1 MAFSEKDKV
10 AMDNAAADAQNELVD
25 MPDEAL
31 TLVANWFDRWYMKA
45 GYKRLGRVLLE
56 YAEKESRK

>member
-1 MAFSEKDKV
+1 MAFTEKDKM

-31 TLVANWFDRWYMKA
+31 TPVANWFK
-45 GYKRLGRVLLE
+45 K
-56 YAEKESRK
+56 